1 MNPTYEDP
9 FDNNASKKQLKT
21 DRIFSIIYLIRS
33 HVPSNQVFYFFFF
46 FLKYNCSY
54 LATNNLKRKEDS
66 IFTIFKIIK
75 TITVF
80 GNGFCVFKSAY
91 PYFCLVIFFFIL
103 LYILTVIILFKKYIS
118 KSIGQGVIVVFTYIF
133 LVFCFISQFLCELL
147 VPGIMVF
154 SYSSKNWE
162 GDSDCRD
169 SFILNMSDSVLPKYI
184 LMIMNIISFFLINFF
199 LYLFLLF
206 INSPTRSF
214 KHGNLNFNYKKV
226 FTPAFV
232 SFSLQGFITTSTLY
246 SDSSRE
252 TIRLGFCIGV
262 VCLFSLST
270 ISRHREFNYYTLN
283 FPLQYTIFATYM
295 CLISGAV
302 EIILYFIYNDP
313 TLPSIYYYLKFSVI
327 FLNSILLTYYFLA
340 NLNIYFTNQ
349 LISKIFIEKNK
360 MTPGELAMYDLL
372 LYNYLNDKCDFGELY
387 HIYHTHKVKCTVQK
401 CPCKILE
408 IDKWIDRQAITEDNE
423 HYLSVKLT
431 KKKEEFK
438 FSSIKDFIEIA
449 EYEIRK
455 NILLFKKDKKVS
467 NFKQDL
473 LILLHLDIIYLLK
486 KDNCIAMYFCD
497 RYRAL
502 SKKINLVTRYYLYEY
517 KILISKDLASID
529 KISSIDRELN
539 EKREMTR
546 QMKEFYHYAEFME
559 KVKKMIINCVFALET
574 ILKYKRKQSMKNLSI
589 GNLISCDQ
597 FLKISGQ
604 IQKTNQKLT
613 RNLKEY
619 LKSKE
624 PDNPE
629 LCILVTYYF
638 LMLNQKAPKKMVRK
652 LEDILRKSG
661 GNTKLTTT
669 PYEDDDNN
677 DYISQ
682 LAYDNVNISN
692 PMIVILNSDDNFI
705 IIHITMK
712 MCSILKEGKKE
723 ILKNDLHNYLPKD
736 IIKMHKIVMK
746 QFLLNSSSQFI
757 KDTFIMDKYLN
768 LIPMKIICNPLNT
781 LETNFGLVINFIETE
796 RNASLYNDY
805 YFLLNSDFH
814 FLGINELFAQEYFFN
829 LQMMKIIHLDFCTF
843 FGIKAEKLNLRLRNF
858 FIKNKLT
865 NKNELLEECNK
876 EMSVFTI
883 SKMENLFSKNKMKFL
898 GRKNQPLKVKEKI
911 HKKDIIN
918 NLTQLQKNINDFGLD
933 VEWYSRIGDF
943 RDRLLVGI
951 ENSTNNDNDIG
962 KAKSFLNFFEAYY
975 TINSIGNFYYII
987 VNLRELLNNVG
998 DGKMKAPIKQRNNTL
1013 ISTKSS
1019 QKNFVLEREN
1029 SLFGNGLSKRE
1040 IDGIGTDQRSLGSSV
1055 SLLKKRSSKENQKT
1069 YFRHKLLNDSGNEA
1083 SKTTKVDLSGSMQM
1097 ILKDISEEKKKG
1109 KDVKKKKTEKNQK
1122 NQKNTKT
1129 PNGKEIHEEENIT
1142 YENRKLFE
1150 KKRLYAWMS
1159 HVWKFLIFCQ
1169 IFFCFLWLIFNGG
1182 DFQTAFELYFINL
1195 YSTNIQTDIFYSS
1208 LSMFARCGVYGPLTP
1223 EEDEKESV
1231 LMNKIANE
1239 LRQHTK
1245 LFVNY
1250 VNNQIHKEEVKNIFS
1265 VLNEDIQLKEIL
1277 PNKEEIVETSSFY
1290 EEVKFYQFK
1299 VYQLSN
1305 YGTFENCSVNK
1316 MKASDTTSQEM
1327 QEIYYIIH
1335 NIPSLL
1341 CNQFNQVN
1349 VVAHD
1354 IFENYLSKSKRK
1366 STIYI
1371 ITSIAAEII
1380 LMFFMQYI
1388 MSDHKA
1394 NIQILL
1400 NIIYTPHKND
1410 YLFEEDL
1417 YNYKEL
1423 LFNFTKESYIHFRS
1437 MHKKILC
1444 NDNSSDSQRS
1454 LASANDT
1461 NLDNNNNNIFT
1472 ETSTTE
1478 VIFRFS
1484 DNATIPKHYFITM
1497 FGMYVAGIVFIIL
1510 EVVHLVKLSDG
1521 YKKLSKSNSIS
1532 LNFIELLPKIIEM
1545 LLYERVS
1552 IITKNKDMIT
1562 IPYEQYKNKTIYQY
1576 YSFNDLNEIQSQMEK
1591 FGTSAFTYLYYQ
1603 ANQIKKNIRQF
1614 INEES
1619 NCLSKTQFWH
1629 KQFNTPNMF
1638 CIYSSLGYQYSSLE
1652 YNNYVSI
1659 FKDLNEFSTD
1669 CRKHGDGF
1677 NNNTLD
1683 TIIEATVYKIEALYS
1698 DYVADELAIYDE
1710 ESTKRYL
1717 TDKELYLIENNIK
1730 GQLKYVYSTYVN
1742 FTIQDIDN
1750 LVTNVKTIEIVFAVC
1765 LFVSAM
1771 SYALIVFF
1779 LLKFS
1784 NSNINVLVYIRSFME
1799 QALSSKAR

>member
-9 FDNNASKKQLKT
+9 FDNNASQKQLKT
-21 DRIFSIIYLIRS
+21 DRMFGFIYLVRS
-33 HVPSNQVFYFFFF
+33 HIPSNQIFYFIFF
-46 FLKYNCSY
+46 FLKYNVAY
-54 LATNNLKRKEDS
+54 LLTNNLKRKEDG
-66 IFTIFKIIK
+66 IFTIFKVIK
-75 TITVF
+75 AATVF
-80 GNGFCVFKSAY
+80 GNGFCPFKTSY
-91 PYFCLVIFFFIL
+91 PYFSLFIFAFMLIFMTL
-103 LYILTVIILFKKYIS
+103 VIILFRRFVAQDQ
-118 KSIGQGVIVVFTYIF
+118 GQKVIVIFTYIF

-147 VPGIMVF
+147 VPGIL
-154 SYSSKNWE
+154 SYSYSIKASNPTQQ
-162 GDSDCRD
+162 CRD
-169 SFILNMSDSVLPKYI
+169 EFIANIVNNNVLPRYI
-184 LMIMNIISFFLINFF
+184 LTIMNIISFLLVNMLLYFF
-199 LYLFLLF
+199 LQF

-232 SFSLQGFITTSTLY
+232 TYSLQGFVTSASLY
-246 SDSSRE
+246 SSNVE
-252 TIRLGFCIGV
+252 NNLRLAFCIAIIV
-262 VCLFSLST
+262 LFALSAL
-270 ISRHREFNYYTLN
+270 SRHRQFNYYALN
-283 FPLQYTIFATYM
+283 IPLQYTIFATNM
-295 CLISGAV
+295 NLIGGVV
-302 EIILYFIYNDP
+302 EVVLYFIYDEP
-313 TLPSIYYYLKFSVI
+313 TMPSLYYYLKLIVI
-327 FLNSILLTYYFLA
+327 FLNSVLLTYYFFV
-340 NLNIYFTNQ
+340 NLDIYFTNQ
-349 LISKIFIEKNK
+349 LIGKIFIEKNK
-360 MTPGELAMYDLL
+360 MTPGELAMYDML

-387 HIYHTHKVKCTVQK
+387 HIYHTHKVKCTVPK

-497 RYRAL
+497 RYRAQ

-517 KILISKDLASID
+517 KILISRDLANLD

-574 ILKYKRKQSMKNLSI
+574 ILKYKRKQSMKNLTAA
-589 GNLISCDQ
+589 NLISCDQ
-597 FLKISGQ
+597 FLKISSQ
-604 IQKTNQKLT
+604 IQKTNQKLNS
-613 RNLKEY
+613 NLKEY

-652 LEDILRKSG
+652 LEDILRKS
-661 GNTKLTTT
+661 KSKSVSSLTTT
-669 PYEDDDNN
+669 DEDND

-736 IIKMHKIVMK
+736 IIKMHKIIMK

-757 KDTFIMDKYLN
+757 KDTFITDKYSN
-768 LIPMKIICNPLNT
+768 LIPMKIVCNPLNT
-781 LETNFGLVINFIETE
+781 LETNFGLVINFIEKE
-796 RNASLYNDY
+796 KVGSLYNDY

-814 FLGINELFAQEYFFN
+814 FLGINELFAKEYFFN
-829 LQMMKIIHLDFCTF
+829 LQMMNIIHLDFCTF

-865 NKNELLEECNK
+865 NKNELIEECNK

-883 SKMENLFSKNKMKFL
+883 SKMDNLFSRNKMKFL

-911 HKKDIIN
+911 HKRDIIN

-962 KAKSFLNFFEAYY
+962 KAKSFLNYFEAYY

-987 VNLRELLNNVG
+987 VNLREILNNTIASKSKIG
-998 DGKMKAPIKQRNNTL
+998 NTTITAQPAKIKPRTDMTSAKDL
-1013 ISTKSS
+1013 K
-1019 QKNFVLEREN
+1019 FEREN
-1029 SLFGNGLSKRE
+1029 SIVRNFRMSKDDSMR
-1040 IDGIGTDQRSLGSSV
+1040 DQFSLGSGNY
-1055 SLLKKRSSKENQKT
+1055 LLKGQKENNQKELF
-1069 YFRHKLLNDSGNEA
+1069 FRHKFESLNS
-1083 SKTTKVDLSGSMQM
+1083 SDLSGSMSGL
-1097 ILKDISEEKKKG
+1097 IKEEKFEDKRKKG
-1109 KDVKKKKTEKNQK
+1109 KTKDNSTKKRKTLKDAKTAKNQK
-1122 NQKNTKT
+1122 NNNTS
-1129 PNGKEIHEEENIT
+1129 NNNDEDSIVL
-1142 YENRKLFE
+1142 ENRKLFE
-1150 KKRLYAWMS
+1150 NKHIYSLLS
-1159 HVWKFLIFCQ
+1159 HIWKFLILCQ
-1169 IFFCFLWLIFNGG
+1169 ILFCFLWIIFNGK
-1182 DFQTAFELYFINL
+1182 DFQTSFELYFINL
-1195 YSTNIQTDIFYSS
+1195 YSTNIQTDIFYNS
-1208 LSMFARCGVYGPLTP
+1208 LSVFARCGIYGELPQEDLNDERQKMLTIS
-1223 EEDEKESV
+1223 D
-1231 LMNKIANE
+1231 E
-1239 LRQHTK
+1239 LRSHTK

-1250 VNNQIHKEEVKNIFS
+1250 VNNQIKKKDLGKIFD
-1265 VLNEDIQLKEIL
+1265 VLNANITLNELLDNKVEIEQ
-1277 PNKEEIVETSSFY
+1277 PTTFYDEI
-1290 EEVKFYQFK
+1290 KFYQFK
-1299 VYQLSN
+1299 VYQLAN
-1305 YGTFENCSVNK
+1305 FGTFEQCSMEYFLSSESSNEEMREIFYIVKNLPSILCEKFNKVN
-1316 MKASDTTSQEM
+1316 E
-1327 QEIYYIIH
+1327 
-1335 NIPSLL
+1335 
-1341 CNQFNQVN
+1341 
-1349 VVAHD
+1349 VAHT
-1354 IFENYLSKSKRK
+1354 IFEDYLNTSKKR
-1366 STIYI
+1366 SIVYI
-1371 ITSIAAEII
+1371 FTSISVEII
-1380 LMFFMQYI
+1380 LMIFMQFI

-1437 MHKKILC
+1437 MHTKILS
-1444 NDNSSDSQRS
+1444 NTTENASDSQRS

-1461 NLDNNNNNIFT
+1461 NLDNNNNNIT
-1472 ETSTTE
+1472 NDSSSNE
-1478 VIFRFS
+1478 VIYRFS

-1510 EVVHLVKLSDG
+1510 EIIHYFVLIDN
-1521 YKKLSKSNSIS
+1521 YAAFRKSNSIS
-1532 LNFIELLPKIIEM
+1532 LNFIELFPKILEM
-1545 LLYERVS
+1545 LIYQRIS
-1552 IITKNKDMIT
+1552 ILVNNKNMIQ
-1562 IPYEQYKNKTIYQY
+1562 IPFDDYDNKTVYQY
-1576 YSFNDLNEIQSQMEK
+1576 YDFDGMSLIQSQISK
-1591 FGTSAFTYLYYQ
+1591 FNNSAFTYLYFQ
-1603 ANQIKKNIRQF
+1603 TTQIRKNLEKF
-1614 INEES
+1614 MNENS
-1619 NCLSKTQFWH
+1619 RCLSKTQNWH
-1629 KQFNTPNMF
+1629 KQFNHQNSSF
-1638 CIYSSLGYQYSSLE
+1638 CIYSTLAYLDSSLSYNE
-1652 YNNYVSI
+1652 YLPV
-1659 FKDLNEFSTD
+1659 FEDLNEIASK
-1669 CRKHGDGF
+1669 CKKHGDGY
-1677 NNNTLD
+1677 NLNTLN
-1683 TIIEATVYKIEALYS
+1683 IIIDASIFKIEALYG
-1698 DYVADELAIYDE
+1698 DFVADASSNNKKFLEDMEMYM
-1710 ESTKRYL
+1710 
-1717 TDKELYLIENNIK
+1717 IENNLK

-1742 FTIQDIDN
+1742 VTISDIND
-1750 LVTNVKTIEIVFAVC
+1750 LVNGVNTVEIVFAIC

-1779 LLKFS
+1779 LLQFS
-1784 NSNINVLVYIRSFME
+1784 NKNINVLVYIKSFME
-1799 QALSSKAR
+1799 QALSSKVR